1 VKRTSLAISLILL
14 AATAVRARDSAGDS
28 LTDRPEPFSPV
39 SPRSEEDEDR
49 IRATTLI
56 IQGQILERRGCPEEA
71 LPAFQRAYRY
81 APDGSLVLRDIVS
94 LAFRLKRNAT
104 AARYAVLQAEQ
115 APIDADLVTR
125 VAEYLAQQPDYPR
138 ALKLYLQ
145 AREMREADPLN
156 ADWVRLHY
164 ELGRLQFLT
173 KDYVNSA
180 NSFALVRD
188 ALDDPKIFEAEAK
201 DFASLIEKPQ
211 MTYSLF
217 AEAFLE
223 AGRYDEAA
231 AMIRKAFEAKPDA
244 AMFALQMAR
253 IDQRRGKVAP
263 AIKRLNDYFAAK
275 SSAAGSEPY
284 ILLRK
289 LLESKHTTEDQAQSA
304 LESRLKQLHQE
315 DPDNAALGYFLAR
328 LLIDAGDL
336 SEAEQ
341 ILAPLAKDEP
351 TLDAYEGLLE
361 IYRRGSNTK
370 ELLALLGDIASQVG
384 GLEQLG
390 EQATALTADADLVG
404 RLIETAERWRKETPE
419 SLTNDIALG
428 VAMVAVAGG
437 RFDDAEQFFQLAL
450 NDNLAER
457 GDVLTNW
464 ALEMFFAEEYD
475 RAGKVFQ
482 RIIDDKVR
490 PEATALLY
498 FYLAGALEMAGKTDE
513 AIRAARKAAEL
524 DPSTR
529 NKSRVGWVLYHAKR
543 FAEAEKE
550 YLKLIEEYDSKH
562 DSIEIREFLRETRLV
577 LSNLC
582 VEQDRLDEAE
592 EWLEQIL
599 DEYPEDI
606 GAMNDLGYLWADQG
620 KRLERSLNMI
630 KAAVADQPQNMAYL
644 DSLGWAY
651 YRLGRYAEAVEQL
664 EKAASEEESDGVIHD
679 HLGDAYLKNNQKD
692 KAIAAWQKAVD
703 TFQKD
708 NRRGEMKK
716 TQTKIKQHKD

>member
-1 VKRTSLAISLILL
+1 MKRTSLAISLILL
-14 AATAVRARDSAGDS
+14 AAGVVHAKDTGGDN
-28 LTDRPEPFSPV
+28 LTDRPEPFTPIT
-39 SPRSEEDEDR
+39 PRDEADEDR
-49 IRATTLI
+49 IKATTLI
-56 IQGQILERRGCPEEA
+56 IQGQIAERRGNPEEA

-81 APDGSLVLRDIVS
+81 ASDGGPILRDIVS
-94 LAFRLKRNAT
+94 LAFRLKRNGT

-125 VAEYLAQQPDYPR
+125 VAEYLAQRPDYPR

-145 AREMREADPLN
+145 AREMRSGEPLD

-188 ALDDPKIFEAEAK
+188 ALEDPKIFEAEAR

-223 AGRYDEAA
+223 AGRFDEAA
-231 AMIRKAFEAKPDA
+231 AMIRRAFEAKPDP

-263 AIKRLNDYFAAK
+263 AIERLNEYFAAK

-284 ILLRK
+284 VLLQK
-289 LLESKHTTEDQAQSA
+289 LLKSKHTTEDQAQGA
-304 LESRLKQLHQE
+304 LRDRLTKLYQE
-315 DPDNAALGYFLAR
+315 DPENAALGYYLAQ
-328 LLIDAGDL
+328 LLIEIGDL
-336 SEAEQ
+336 STAEEV
-341 ILAPLAKDEP
+341 LAPLAKAEP
-351 TLDAYEGLLE
+351 TLDAFEGLLE

-370 ELLALLGDIASQVG
+370 DLLTTLGDIADQVG

-390 EQATALTADADLVG
+390 EQATAVTNDADLVG
-404 RLIETAERWRKETPE
+404 RLVETATRWQKDSPE
-419 SLTNDIALG
+419 SLTGDIALG
-428 VAMVAVAGG
+428 VAMVAVAGD
-437 RFDDAEQFFQLAL
+437 RFDDAEKFFQIAIK
-450 NDNLAER
+450 DKAADE
-457 GDVLTNW
+457 GGVLTTW
-464 ALEMFFAEEYD
+464 ALELFFAEQYD
-475 RAGKVFQ
+475 RAARVFQ
-482 RIIDDKVR
+482 RLIDDKVR
-490 PEATALLY
+490 PEATGLLH
-498 FYLAGALEMAGKTDE
+498 FYLAGALEMAGKTDG
-513 AIRAARKAAEL
+513 AIRAAKKAAEL

-543 FAEAEKE
+543 FADAERE
-550 YLKLIEEYDSKH
+550 YLKLIDEFDSKH
-562 DSIEIREFLRETRLV
+562 DSIENREFMRETRLV

-582 VEQDRLDEAE
+582 VEQHRWAEAE

-606 GAMNDLGYLWADQG
+606 GAMNDLGYLWVDQG
-620 KRLERSLNMI
+620 KRLERSLKMI
-630 KAAVADQPQNMAYL
+630 QAAVADQPENMAYV

-664 EKAASEEESDGVIHD
+664 EKAASEEEPDGVIYD
-679 HLGDAYLKNNQKD
+679 HLGDAYLKNNQKA
-692 KAIAAWQKAVD
+692 KAIEAWQKAVD
-703 TFQKD
+703 AFKKD
-708 NRRGEMKK
+708 NRRSEIKK
-716 TQTKIKQHKD
+716 TQTKIKQNKD